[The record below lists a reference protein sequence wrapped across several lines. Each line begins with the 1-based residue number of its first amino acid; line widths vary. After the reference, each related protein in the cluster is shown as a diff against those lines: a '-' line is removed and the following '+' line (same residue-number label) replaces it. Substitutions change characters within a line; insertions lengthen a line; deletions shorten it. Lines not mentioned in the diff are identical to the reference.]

1 MFGRAKI
8 SKLAYT
14 IVMYIVQVI
23 PIAKGMGKETLSYF
37 STKEVVPG
45 SLVSVPVRSKIIPA
59 IVVESQKASELKSE
73 LKRSDFAV
81 KKVDS
86 LKAKQFLRSEYVQ
99 SALHLADHCASTAGA
114 TFYTLLPKIVLENI
128 TSLKTKIIPPTIQ
141 QKPREKCILQGDD
154 ADRFANYRS
163 LIREQFAKKSS
174 VFFCV
179 PTVEDAKISAK
190 ALEKGIEK
198 YTIILHSSMGKK
210 AFVDA
215 WNQLQDMSH
224 PILIVATGPFLSIP
238 RTDISTIILEKENS
252 RSYKSQIR
260 PFLDIRTFTEYFA
273 EKIHA
278 RLVLGDIALRIETI
292 WRHKNGEFVELSPL
306 TLRSLSTAKQEL
318 IDMRKH
324 KKPDG
329 TQGSFKILSPEV
341 ERLIEQTR
349 ENSEHL
355 FILSTRRGL
364 APSTVCGDCQ
374 NIVTCTKCS
383 APITL
388 HKGKDETQNFFLCHR
403 CGERRSALETCKIC
417 GSWKLG
423 TVGIGIDLVDQKIR
437 DRFPETKVF
446 RIDADTTKTEKS
458 VIDTVAKFYASPG
471 STLIGTEMALSYL
484 HEKIEN
490 SAIISIDS
498 LFSIPDFRISE
509 KIFYLLLKMRYI
521 ARNTFLV
528 QTRNAEEKV
537 LEYAMRGNIID
548 FYRTEIESRKQFD
561 YPPFSTLIKLTLEG
575 KRDAIVTQMD
585 SIQNTLVPHVAD
597 IFPAFTHTVKGNY
610 VLHGLIK
617 LPRGKWIDPDLLAK
631 LKSLPPSVGIKVDPD
646 SLL

>member
-1 MFGRAKI
+1 M
-8 SKLAYT
+8 
-14 IVMYIVQVI
+14 MYIVQVI
-23 PIAKGMGKETLSYF
+23 PIAKGIGKETLSYF
-37 STKEVVPG
+37 SAKEVVPG
-45 SLVSVPVRSKIIPA
+45 SLVSVPIRSKIVPA

-73 LKRSDFAV
+73 LKSSDFAV

-86 LKAKQFLRSEYVQ
+86 LRAKQFLRPEYVE
-99 SALHLADHCASTAGA
+99 SVLHTADYFAGTAGA
-114 TFYTLLPKIVLENI
+114 SFYTLLPKIILENI
-128 TSLKTKIIPPTIQ
+128 TSLKTKISVDIHAH
-141 QKPREKCILQGDD
+141 KPQEKYIVQGDD

-179 PTVEDAKISAK
+179 PTIEDAKISAK

-198 YTIILHSSMGKK
+198 YTIVLHGGIAKK
-210 AFVDA
+210 SFVEI
-215 WNQLQDMSH
+215 WKQLQDLSH
-224 PILIVATGPFLSIP
+224 PILIVATGAFLSIP
-238 RTDISTIILEKENS
+238 RTDIATIILEKENS
-252 RSYKSQIR
+252 KSYKIQTR
-260 PFLDIRTFTEYFA
+260 PFLDIRTFAEYFA
-273 EKIHA
+273 ERIHA
-278 RLVLGDIALRIETI
+278 RLVMGDISLRTETI
-292 WRHKNGEFVELSPL
+292 WRHKNGELVELTPL

-329 TQGSFKILSPEV
+329 TQASFKILSPEV
-341 ERLIEQTR
+341 ERLIEQSR

-383 APITL
+383 ASITL
-388 HKGKDETQNFFLCHR
+388 HKGKDEAQNFFLCHR
-403 CGERRSALETCKIC
+403 CGERRSAEEMCKVC

-423 TVGIGIDLVDQKIR
+423 TVGIGIDLIDQKIK
-437 DRFPETKVF
+437 DRFPEVKVF
-446 RIDADTTKTEKS
+446 RIDSDTTKTEKK
-458 VIDTVAKFYASPG
+458 VIDTIAQFYSSPG
-471 STLIGTEMALSYL
+471 SILLGTEMALSYL

-509 KIFYLLLKMRYI
+509 KIFYLLLKIRYMT
-521 ARNTFLV
+521 RNIFLM

-537 LEYAMRGNIID
+537 LEYALRGNIID
-548 FYRTEIESRKQFD
+548 FYRTEIEARKQFD
-561 YPPFSTLIKLTLEG
+561 YPPFNTLIKITLEG
-575 KRDAIVTQMD
+575 SRDAIVAQMD
-585 SIQNTLVPHVAD
+585 SIQNTLTPHVAD

-631 LKSLPPSVGIKVDPD
+631 LKSLPPSVSIKVDPD